1 MEISLPPEE
10 QVQFKFSQTNVGLAL
25 ITITIIYLQLF
36 LALLLKNNL
45 KLSFFI
51 TGNTTGLLGYWDDSQ
66 ESEFLRPDGTYL
78 STKSSLEVIHR
89 DFGQLCTQLNIITK

>member
-1 MEISLPPEE
+1 MFSDQCWLGLDHFYSTISGF
-10 QVQFKFSQTNVGLAL
+10 V
-25 ITITIIYLQLF
+25 I
-36 LALLLKNNL
+36 KNNL

-78 STKSSLEVIHR
+78 STNSSLEVIHR
-89 DFGQLCTQLNIITK
+89 DFGQLCTQSI